1 MDTSFKQSR
10 FGPIVQR
17 LERMPY
23 KRVMKFRLL
32 LGPPF
37 LLYTYNGC
45 MAEWFKAPV
54 LKTGIE
60 KSIWGSNPYASAII
74 PNSSAG
80 RACDC

>member
-1 MDTSFKQSR
+1 MNMEASYTQSR

-37 LLYTYNGC
+37 YYI
-45 MAEWFKAPV
+45 
-54 LKTGIE
+54 LKRM
-60 KSIWGSNPYASAII
+60 Y
-74 PNSSAG
+74 G
-80 RACDC
+80 RVV